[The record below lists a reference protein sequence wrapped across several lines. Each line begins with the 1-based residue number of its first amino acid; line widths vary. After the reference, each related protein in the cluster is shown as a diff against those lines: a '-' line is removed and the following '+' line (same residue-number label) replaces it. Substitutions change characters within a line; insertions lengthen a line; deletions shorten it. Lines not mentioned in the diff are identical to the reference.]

1 VPQKVCLDSE
11 NFVKHVMNVTIAI
24 AAGENGN
31 PDPWHLGRGNFD
43 ATRINIFV
51 TGPGIGARIP
61 ALPFNGSIVFIF
73 HATGMTCMAA
83 SVVRDIMTKEIV
95 MIDGTD
101 TALEGAKL
109 MAEKGISSLF
119 VVRDAV
125 PVGIVTERDFVKK
138 VCAKDIPISSIKVFD
153 IMSKILTTADPETPI
168 EVAVQRM
175 VNHKIRRLPIME
187 GGKIVGII
195 TVTDLAKHLRTTLLL
210 EGALSDS
217 NSFDD
222 MIATMDH
229 EKH

>member
-1 VPQKVCLDSE
+1 
-11 NFVKHVMNVTIAI
+11 
-24 AAGENGN
+24 
-31 PDPWHLGRGNFD
+31 
-43 ATRINIFV
+43 
-51 TGPGIGARIP
+51 
-61 ALPFNGSIVFIF
+61 
-73 HATGMTCMAA
+73 MAA
-83 SVVRDIMTKEIV
+83 SVVRDIMTKEII
-95 MIDGTD
+95 MIDGSD
-101 TALEGAKL
+101 TALEAAKL

-119 VVRDAV
+119 VVKDGI
-125 PVGIVTERDFVKK
+125 PVGIVTERDFIKK
-138 VCAKDIPISSIKVFD
+138 ICAKDIPIAKVMISE

>member
-1 VPQKVCLDSE
+1 
-11 NFVKHVMNVTIAI
+11 
-24 AAGENGN
+24 
-31 PDPWHLGRGNFD
+31 
-43 ATRINIFV
+43 
-51 TGPGIGARIP
+51 
-61 ALPFNGSIVFIF
+61 
-73 HATGMTCMAA
+73 MAA
-83 SVVRDIMTKEIV
+83 SVVRDIMTKEII
-95 MIDGTD
+95 MIDGSD
-101 TALEGAKL
+101 TALEAAKL

-119 VVRDAV
+119 VVKDGV
-125 PVGIVTERDFVKK
+125 PVGIVTERDFIKK
-138 VCAKDIPISSIKVFD
+138 ICAKDIPIAKVMIFE

-222 MIATMDH
+222 MTATMDH